1 MPTPWGAPGTKSIKP
16 GLSLTKHVLGILG
29 KVYNMEDRNTPQF
42 TIGELLNALEGLK
55 REQGSIRSNMVILA
69 SQIHTHNSRKDAE
82 NVQHNLDWL
91 TYDAMHADRLKARQR
106 QVESAIRTLNRLV
119 KAFNPQ

>member
-1 MPTPWGAPGTKSIKP
+1 MD
-16 GLSLTKHVLGILG
+16 
-29 KVYNMEDRNTPQF
+29 DRNTPQF

-55 REQGSIRSNMVILA
+55 REQGSIRSNMVVLA
-69 SQIHTHNSRKDAE
+69 GHIHNDNARKDAE
-82 NVQHNLDWL
+82 SVQNHLDWIA
-91 TYDAMHADRLKARQR
+91 YDAMHASRLKARQR

>member
-1 MPTPWGAPGTKSIKP
+1 MPTPWGLPGTKSIKP

-29 KVYNMEDRNTPQF
+29 KVYNMDDRNTPQF

-55 REQGSIRSNMVILA
+55 REQGSIRSNMVVLA
-69 SQIHTHNSRKDAE
+69 GHIHNDNARKDAE
-82 NVQHNLDWL
+82 SVQNHLDWIA
-91 TYDAMHADRLKARQR
+91 YDAMHASRLNARQR
-106 QVESAIRTLNRLV
+106 QVETAIRTLNRLV

>member
-1 MPTPWGAPGTKSIKP
+1 MD
-16 GLSLTKHVLGILG
+16 
-29 KVYNMEDRNTPQF
+29 DRNTPQF

-69 SQIHTHNSRKDAE
+69 SQIHTHNARKDAE
-82 NVQHNLDWL
+82 NVQHNLDWI

>member
-1 MPTPWGAPGTKSIKP
+1 
-16 GLSLTKHVLGILG
+16 
-29 KVYNMEDRNTPQF
+29 MEDRNTPQF

-55 REQGSIRSNMVILA
+55 REQG
-69 SQIHTHNSRKDAE
+69 
-82 NVQHNLDWL
+82 NLDWI